1 MSLHAPLARST
12 VRRVLAS
19 STCALALAGALC
31 TGAHGDD
38 SSTPPVPSPATP
50 TPGTVS
56 TAVEQCLT
64 SSLQAA
70 RSVTF
75 TGEMTAIPGSA
86 RMSMRIDLEERA
98 PGEAEFHIVNA
109 GLGMWRPS
117 DAKVKVYKYLKQV
130 GNLSAPG
137 SYRGLV
143 RFRWMNAK
151 GHVIKRAERP
161 TAHCVQPA
169 PAPEAMA
176 PTTNPPTTEGQSPT
190 PPAPSA

>member
-1 MSLHAPLARST
+1 
-12 VRRVLAS
+12 
-19 STCALALAGALC
+19 
-31 TGAHGDD
+31 
-38 SSTPPVPSPATP
+38 
-50 TPGTVS
+50 
-56 TAVEQCLT
+56 
-64 SSLQAA
+64 
-70 RSVTF
+70 
-75 TGEMTAIPGSA
+75 MTAIPGSA
-86 RMSMRIDLEERA
+86 RMSMRIDVEERA

-109 GLGMWRPS
+109 GLGSWRPS

-151 GHVIKRAERP
+151 GHVIKRAERL

-176 PTTNPPTTEGQSPT
+176 PPTNPPATEGQSST